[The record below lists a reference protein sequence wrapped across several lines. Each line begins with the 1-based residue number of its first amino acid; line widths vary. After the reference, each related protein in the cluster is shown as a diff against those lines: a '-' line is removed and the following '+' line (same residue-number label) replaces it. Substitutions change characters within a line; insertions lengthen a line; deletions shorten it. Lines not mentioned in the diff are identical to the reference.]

1 MKRWFFTS
9 VLSVGLLGMVWE
21 STVQAQGYS
30 PYFPQTMGYQGPGR
44 PALSPYLD
52 LTRGGNAAAN
62 YYLGTLP
69 EINRRAVTTLQ
80 NAAIRDLERTVESPR
95 PGDEPLL
102 YGREGP
108 LPPTGHAATFVYYG
122 GYYNIP
128 NGPSPIRPPRGQ
140 MTSSTMM
147 TQTQTQTP
155 RMPGR

>member
-80 NAAIRDLERTVESPR
+80 NAAIRDLEVPSNHLDPEMSPYSMAGR
-95 PGDEPLL
+95 VL
-102 YGREGP
+102 YRRRVMP
-108 LPPTGHAATFVYYG
+108 LPLCITEGTTIFRTDRRRFGLRG
-122 GYYNIP
+122 G
-128 NGPSPIRPPRGQ
+128 R
-140 MTSSTMM
+140 
-147 TQTQTQTP
+147 
-155 RMPGR
+155 